1 MLKTISIIVVSVAL
15 FGLVLFIIVKN
26 YMKKR
31 IQYYLELN
39 NKKKKTK

>member
-1 MLKTISIIVVSVAL
+1 MLKTISIIVVSVTL

>member
-15 FGLVLFIIVKN
+15 FGLDLFIIVKN